1 MSKELVTVTFD
12 DGSSLELGTFDSD
25 NWDATVG
32 ESGSIVIETPEGV
45 TCYARG
51 HWTGFHSVIV
61 G

>member
-1 MSKELVTVTFD
+1 MAQELVTVTFAN
-12 DGSSLELGTFDSD
+12 GESLELGSFKSDS
-25 NWDATVG
+25 WDATVG
-32 ESGSIVIETPEGV
+32 ESGNLVIETPNGV